1 MAGVGE
7 LVGDEPVPESG
18 VVAVNFERGVGRVGV
33 DQVPLTDWVGLPRV
47 VRLPGEPQQPAGHRD
62 GDPVDG
68 KVQDQRVRH
77 FGD

>member
-7 LVGDEPVPESG
+7 LVGDEPVPEPR
-18 VVAVNFERGVGRVGV
+18 VVPVHLERGVGGVGV
-33 DQVPLTDWVGLPRV
+33 DQVPLTDRVGLPGV
-47 VRLPGEPQQPAGHRD
+47 ERLPGEPQQPAGHRD
-62 GDPVDG
+62 GDPVGG